1 MYLLVGYLMSYL
13 YIYNI
18 YCIYICFL
26 MMHVLYSH
34 TASDWLFHAK
44 WIRWWWNAHGAWGE
58 FSWLI
63 PWLSDKV
70 KHAGKNHLPL
80 HPEKTMSWGPNTRWA
95 GGSNKDMLRGIL
107 DSRSVKNRSP
117 PTPAQIPPRESL
129 LADSVPYQ
137 YLFHHWFSWWVEVL
151 KYNVL
156 KDIGFHGHFRLNRHF
171 SVFRQI
177 CILRTYWN
185 QQLVNTKTRGKN
197 QNIVS
202 SCFIPMF
209 VVLSAH
215 DPGSNS
221 RIYRS
226 QKNHQ
231 VVGLLLRLQPFLRVL
246 IFVPLPTKR
255 TQKKCIEMWH
265 IVTAFCFW
273 LFRHV
278 RRAGPSWSKWIDMQ
292 IYLIHVFIYIYMF
305 FKLYRYRYTAY
316 HAAHPAPCPAPG
328 STRWWLQA
336 DKWGMWKTKSQACG

>member
-1 MYLLVGYLMSYL
+1 
-13 YIYNI
+13 
-18 YCIYICFL
+18 
-26 MMHVLYSH
+26 MHVLYSH
-34 TASDWLFHAK
+34 TASDWFFHAK

-107 DSRSVKNRSP
+107 DSPSVKNRSP

-151 KYNVL
+151 TYNVL

-273 LFRHV
+273 FFRHV

-292 IYLIHVFIYIYMF
+292 IYLYNTCIYIYIHVFLII
-305 FKLYRYRYTAY
+305 
-316 HAAHPAPCPAPG
+316 
-328 STRWWLQA
+328 
-336 DKWGMWKTKSQACG
+336 

>member
-1 MYLLVGYLMSYL
+1 MYILVGYFMSYL
-13 YIYNI
+13 YIYCI
-18 YCIYICFL
+18 YIYICFF

-34 TASDWLFHAK
+34 TASDWFFHAK

-117 PTPAQIPPRESL
+117 PTPAQVPPRESL

-137 YLFHHWFSWWVEVL
+137 YLFHHWFSWWVEAL

-177 CILRTYWN
+177 CITPDILEPTAC
-185 QQLVNTKTRGKN
+185 QHKN
-197 QNIVS
+197 QRKEPKH
-202 SCFIPMF
+202 CFIIFHPYVCG
-209 VVLSAH
+209 VVSAW
-215 DPGSNS
+215 PW
-221 RIYRS
+221 
-226 QKNHQ
+226 Q
-231 VVGLLLRLQPFLRVL
+231 
-246 IFVPLPTKR
+246 
-255 TQKKCIEMWH
+255 
-265 IVTAFCFW
+265 
-273 LFRHV
+273 
-278 RRAGPSWSKWIDMQ
+278 
-292 IYLIHVFIYIYMF
+292 
-305 FKLYRYRYTAY
+305 
-316 HAAHPAPCPAPG
+316 
-328 STRWWLQA
+328 
-336 DKWGMWKTKSQACG
+336 